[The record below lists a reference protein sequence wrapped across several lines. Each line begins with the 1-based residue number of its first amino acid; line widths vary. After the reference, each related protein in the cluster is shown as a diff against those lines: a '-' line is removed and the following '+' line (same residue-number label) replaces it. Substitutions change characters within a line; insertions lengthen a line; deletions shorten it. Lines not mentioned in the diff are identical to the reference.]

1 MIRPVALLLFLSL
14 ILFAFTCQAAVN
26 GNNNSQQTPLSQG
39 SPQARKYPA
48 IVLYSV
54 AWCPHCKEAK
64 QYFTENNIPFI
75 NKDVELDAKAMEE
88 LTGKYKSQGIPIII
102 IGNDEKILRGFDRGK
117 FEKAVKEVQEK
128 Q

>member
-1 MIRPVALLLFLSL
+1 MIRPVVLLLFLSL
-14 ILFAFTCQAAVN
+14 LLFAFTCRAAE
-26 GNNNSQQTPLSQG
+26 NNNSPQTPLNQG
-39 SPQARKYPA
+39 GPQAKKYPS

-54 AWCPHCKEAK
+54 VWCPHCKEAK

-75 NKDVELDAKAMEE
+75 NKDVELDAKAKEE
-88 LTGKYKSQGIPIII
+88 LTGKYKSQGIPVIV

>member
-1 MIRPVALLLFLSL
+1 MIRPVVLMLFLSL
-14 ILFAFTCQAAVN
+14 LLFAFTCRAA
-26 GNNNSQQTPLSQG
+26 GNNNSPQTPLSQG
-39 SPQARKYPA
+39 APQAKKYPR

-88 LTGKYKSQGIPIII
+88 LTGKYKSQGIPVIV
-102 IGNDEKILRGFDRGK
+102 IGDDGKVLRGFDREK